1 MFRRILFGIFLS
13 IVMVVLV
20 WLGYQTY
27 REFRRGQAVDRE
39 ILKLKEES
47 NRIRQE
53 NTLLKNNIE
62 YLKTDDFQKRE
73 AKSELN
79 YQENG
84 ERVVVFQPEIST
96 HSDLSSSENKV
107 FFSES
112 KNEIPSV
119 IFRKP
124 NYQVWWE
131 QFF

>member
-1 MFRRILFGIFLS
+1 LFGIFL
-13 IVMVVLV
+13 IVVMIVLV

-27 REFRRGQAVDRE
+27 QEFRRGQAVDRE

-84 ERVVVFQPEIST
+84 ERVVMFQPGTSV
-96 HSDLSSSENKV
+96 HSESQPSEGKV
-107 FFSES
+107 SFSES
-112 KNEIPSV
+112 KSETPSV

>member
-1 MFRRILFGIFLS
+1 MFRRLLLGIFL
-13 IVMVVLV
+13 ILVTTVLV

-27 REFRRGQAVDRE
+27 QEFRRGQAVDRE
-39 ILKLKEES
+39 ILQLKEES

-53 NTLLKNNIE
+53 NTSLKNNIE

-73 AKSELN
+73 AKGELN

-84 ERVVVFQPEIST
+84 ERVVVFQPGTNTTSNP
-96 HSDLSSSENKV
+96 SSSGNKVSFSENK
-107 FFSES
+107 
-112 KNEIPSV
+112 NETPSV

-124 NYQVWWE
+124 NYQIWWE